1 MFHATYALCSG
12 GCCLSLLCQCNN
24 PACWNLNFKYSAPS
38 WEFKWSPEFR
48 SISEGRKRKK
58 KWGISRPVRQ
68 NSSQGSHMSTVCVRL
83 FIHLHAYMCVC
94 VCVCV
99 AGVPCVCV
107 GGEDYYPLPPCIKLP
122 LIQCQRPDPNM
133 AERQHVTCLAFHPR
147 LLLLQAAVAAAAV
160 VVVVVRC
167 GREGKG
173 GRCCGVQGRWGKKRE
188 GVQFY

>member
-1 MFHATYALCSG
+1 MCTSV
-12 GCCLSLLCQCNN
+12 
-24 PACWNLNFKYSAPS
+24 YS
-38 WEFKWSPEFR
+38 
-48 SISEGRKRKK
+48 
-58 KWGISRPVRQ
+58 
-68 NSSQGSHMSTVCVRL
+68 STRL
-83 FIHLHAYMCVC
+83 YVC

-99 AGVPCVCV
+99 AGVPCVCVCV

-147 LLLLQAAVAAAAV
+147 LLLLQAAVAAAAAV

>member
-1 MFHATYALCSG
+1 MCTSV
-12 GCCLSLLCQCNN
+12 
-24 PACWNLNFKYSAPS
+24 YS
-38 WEFKWSPEFR
+38 
-48 SISEGRKRKK
+48 
-58 KWGISRPVRQ
+58 
-68 NSSQGSHMSTVCVRL
+68 STRL
-83 FIHLHAYMCVC
+83 YMCVC
-94 VCVCV
+94 GRCTVH
-99 AGVPCVCV
+99 VCV

-147 LLLLQAAVAAAAV
+147 LGSLQAAVAAAA

-188 GVQFY
+188 GGSVY